1 VVLSRDANVSFVH
14 ASRGASTGW
23 GGTRRLVGRV
33 GRGAAT
39 RMLLLG
45 EAVRGGEE
53 AERGCAVGG
62 RMVYADAVA
71 AEGET
76 ALDAAMR
83 LVVDK
88 LMELPCPRSIRAIKR
103 AVSSADG
110 DRDVIDPSDG
120 SLNVGNAA
128 IAGEMESFRSVWGGR
143 SNAELIQKTRD
154 RLRGG
159 GGAANTDAKWV

>member
-1 VVLSRDANVSFVH
+1 
-14 ASRGASTGW
+14 
-23 GGTRRLVGRV
+23 
-33 GRGAAT
+33 
-39 RMLLLG
+39 
-45 EAVRGGEE
+45 
-53 AERGCAVGG
+53 
-62 RMVYADAVA
+62 
-71 AEGET
+71 
-76 ALDAAMR
+76 MR